1 VIIRETNS
9 TIAEKMIGKI
19 DTLVIPFGT
28 VEIHGPHG
36 SLMSD
41 GIVPERIAEEADKIA
56 GDRVYIA
63 PLIPYGHTPFTK
75 DFPGSHTVPTRTL
88 ADFAFEVVKGFQS
101 WKIKNVILFTG
112 HGGNSDAL
120 RDAAERAADLGLRT
134 MVLAWWD
141 SGFRER
147 YKGIAED
154 LDGHSGE
161 AETAILLYL
170 GDKFADKKLIPRESQ
185 SYPPQPVAGVATS
198 VFTPELNAISGP
210 RGYAG
215 KPIAATAEEGRLLVQ
230 NAANVLVEVIDA
242 LRTGKI
248 DKETN

>member
-1 VIIRETNS
+1 MIIKEINS
-9 TIAEKMIGKI
+9 TIAERSIGKI

-41 GIVPERIAEEADKIA
+41 GVVAERIAEEADKIA
-56 GDRVYIA
+56 GDRVFIA
-63 PLIPYGHTPFTK
+63 PLIPYGHTPYTK
-75 DFPGSHTVPTRTL
+75 HFPGTHNLPTRTL
-88 ADFAFEVVKGFQS
+88 ADFTFEVIKAFQP

-112 HGGNSDAL
+112 HGGNNDAL

-134 MVLAWWD
+134 MVLAWWEN
-141 SGFRER
+141 GFREK
-147 YKGIAED
+147 YKGISQD

-161 AETAILLYL
+161 AETAILLYM
-170 GDKFADKKLIPRESQ
+170 GEKYVDKKLIPKETQ
-185 SYPPQPVAGVATS
+185 DYPPQPVAGIATN

-215 KPIAATAEEGRLLVQ
+215 KPIAATAEEGRLLVE
-230 NAANVLVEVIDA
+230 NAARVLVEVIDA
-242 LRTGKI
+242 LRSGKI
-248 DKETN
+248 CK